1 MHYLFYRRFKEDSI
15 KPDDCEDFLV
25 DILADYPELI
35 QSALDIL
42 SRKQAYRTGVN
53 VALTL
58 GVPERELPPDLA
70 HHYHYPPE
78 MDADMEDRPAA
89 SPHARQFY
97 RMPDVRVELVDR
109 MEQLPTVCDALEQYD
124 GVLGLDAE
132 WKPITVR
139 DWNRVSLLQVA
150 TSRLVYVLDLLQL
163 TVVSPLMERL
173 GAAILCGDN
182 LKLGYDQ
189 VSDFDMLESSVPS
202 FAKAIMG
209 KKNMMD
215 VKTLGSRVEEAF
227 PNIFPYKEAPAA
239 RGQDGAGRRKSKEAV
254 KGLSELVRKC
264 LGKPLNKEEQC
275 SNWGRRP
282 LRSSQLQYAASDA
295 YCLIEVYNTLRDA
308 LYDREGTTP
317 AAVLKCIIT
326 NTAAPAKAPSAAKNK
341 QKKRPAAPAG
351 KGPELENAPP
361 PNARAIR
368 PAAFR
373 AVCDTMV
380 QGLGKKL
387 RSIGA
392 DTVILENGED
402 HDTCVVLAQREGR
415 IILTRGRALHRRMV
429 GLVPAGHCYHVAA
442 ERAAD
447 QLEEVVRHF
456 MLDVAPEDVLRRC
469 QHCNSGDYWHVP
481 GGVIDCTVL
490 VQAAGLH
497 TTTLDATD
505 TFYVCQSCGHVYWA
519 GSHYGKYMAG
529 LGRIVGG
536 AHGEGACGGPTDA
549 APTAQ
554 LNSMSMACGS

>member
-1 MHYLFYRRFKEDSI
+1 RRRAWTGRRVEANHRTRL
-15 KPDDCEDFLV
+15 EQG
-25 DILADYPELI
+25 LAAPGGHQPAGVRAGPAAADGGVAADGEARRRHPLRR
-35 QSALDIL
+35 QP
-42 SRKQAYRTGVN
+42 QTGV
-53 VALTL
+53 
-58 GVPERELPPDLA
+58 
-70 HHYHYPPE
+70 
-78 MDADMEDRPAA
+78 RP
-89 SPHARQFY
+89 
-97 RMPDVRVELVDR
+97 
-109 MEQLPTVCDALEQYD
+109 
-124 GVLGLDAE
+124 G
-132 WKPITVR
+132 
-139 DWNRVSLLQVA
+139 
-150 TSRLVYVLDLLQL
+150 
-163 TVVSPLMERL
+163 ERL
-173 GAAILCGDN
+173 RHAGEFSAVIREGHHGQEEHD
-182 LKLGYDQ
+182 GRQ
-189 VSDFDMLESSVPS
+189 
-202 FAKAIMG
+202 
-209 KKNMMD
+209 
-215 VKTLGSRVEEAF
+215 TLGSRVEEAF

-469 QHCNSGDYWHVP
+469 QP
-481 GGVIDCTVL
+481 GGPLVDLNTGAVSDCTVL

-554 LNSMSMACGS
+554 LNSMSMACGSDSESDGGYF